1 MKIKGKLS
9 GECVRLRSY
18 EKEDLP
24 FCMGIWLDEENGR
37 YLSDP
42 TADFVDAVYQKALD
56 NLQDR
61 EDVYYLMVETK
72 DGDRVGT
79 CFAAPDEQGLGFDIG
94 YCIEKHCWKQGY
106 GTETLHLLIDWIR
119 KLGGKWVTAEVA
131 IENLGS
137 IALLEKCGFV
147 LEKESEF
154 QKYNMDIRF
163 PSRCY
168 RLEL

>member
-42 TADFVDAVYQKALD
+42 TANFVDVVYQKALD

-61 EDVYYLMVETK
+61 EDVY
-72 DGDRVGT
+72 
-79 CFAAPDEQGLGFDIG
+79 
-94 YCIEKHCWKQGY
+94 
-106 GTETLHLLIDWIR
+106 
-119 KLGGKWVTAEVA
+119 
-131 IENLGS
+131 
-137 IALLEKCGFV
+137 
-147 LEKESEF
+147 
-154 QKYNMDIRF
+154 
-163 PSRCY
+163 
-168 RLEL
+168 